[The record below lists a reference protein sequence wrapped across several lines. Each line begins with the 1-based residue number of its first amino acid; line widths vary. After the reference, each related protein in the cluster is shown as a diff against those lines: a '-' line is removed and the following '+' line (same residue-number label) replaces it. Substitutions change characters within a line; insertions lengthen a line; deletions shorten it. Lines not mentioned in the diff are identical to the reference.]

1 MTTQTKSR
9 STTLFDSGAEIAG
22 EPEVSDDT
30 ALAPT
35 AQAGKAM
42 MEQWIEHGPEAA
54 IKRIET
60 AIQMLER
67 IRKASIAAT
76 YPSDW
81 IIHTSTD
88 SDGALIR
95 QVGYLQ
101 DVGAERAGKP
111 WGIGISAPAI
121 EREDF
126 PDGTYSY
133 HMIAEAWSRVTG
145 ERFEY
150 VEGSRWSG
158 AGFFQRKSAD
168 GPNEKVDPT
177 AVRKSAWANLHGRA
191 VRSLA
196 GLNAVPLDQLTAAGI
211 DTAKVVMIAYQKGA
225 KGGESAGA
233 SVGTTDATVAFGKSK
248 GMKVTELADND
259 LAWYAKAYAE
269 NVADESKAKYKKSND
284 RILTA
289 LRAEQQ
295 ERERRKEQPAEARSE
310 PDTQAGAPTGGTVAE
325 SSQAPATRGGK
336 INAVWSKLEAA
347 CGKDQKTYMKV
358 IRVITGEWGNKRSS
372 LTDLKDEELEQF
384 IAIPPEIL
392 KTVVANLPESEK
404 AGLA

>member
-1 MTTQTKSR
+1 MEAPMTTQTKSR

-88 SDGALIR
+88 SDGAVIR

-211 DTAKVVMIAYQKGA
+211 DTAKVVMIAYQKG
-225 KGGESAGA
+225 
-233 SVGTTDATVAFGKSK
+233 
-248 GMKVTELADND
+248 MKVTELADND

-310 PDTQAGAPTGGTVAE
+310 PDTQAGAPTGGAVAE

-384 IAIPPEIL
+384 IAIPHEIL

>member
-88 SDGALIR
+88 SDGAVIR

-168 GPNEKVDPT
+168 GPNEKVDP
-177 AVRKSAWANLHGRA
+177 S
-191 VRSLA
+191 
-196 GLNAVPLDQLTAAGI
+196 
-211 DTAKVVMIAYQKGA
+211 
-225 KGGESAGA
+225 ESPRGP
-233 SVGTTDATVAFGKSK
+233 TYT
-248 GMKVTELADND
+248 
-259 LAWYAKAYAE
+259 
-269 NVADESKAKYKKSND
+269 
-284 RILTA
+284 
-289 LRAEQQ
+289 
-295 ERERRKEQPAEARSE
+295 
-310 PDTQAGAPTGGTVAE
+310 GAP
-325 SSQAPATRGGK
+325 
-336 INAVWSKLEAA
+336 
-347 CGKDQKTYMKV
+347 CGPW
-358 IRVITGEWGNKRSS
+358 R
-372 LTDLKDEELEQF
+372 
-384 IAIPPEIL
+384 A
-392 KTVVANLPESEK
+392 
-404 AGLA
+404 